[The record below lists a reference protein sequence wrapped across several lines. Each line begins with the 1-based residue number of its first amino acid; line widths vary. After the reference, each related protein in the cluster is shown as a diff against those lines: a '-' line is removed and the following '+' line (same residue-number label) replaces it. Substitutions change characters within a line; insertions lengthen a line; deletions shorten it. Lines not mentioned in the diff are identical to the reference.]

1 MSLPLR
7 HALENVSS
15 LDRVLED
22 LLVRFIINCP
32 PEDLSSVER
41 ELFHFEEASWFYTDF
56 IKLMNQNLPTLKIKS
71 LSQLIIKICPL
82 IWKWDIK
89 ADEALAKFSKYK
101 KTIPVRGAAI
111 FNEDLNKI
119 LLVKGTESD
128 SWSFPRGKISKDED
142 DVDCCIREVK
152 EEIGFDLTDY
162 IDEDQFIERNI
173 SAKNYKIY
181 LIKNV
186 PETFNFEPQVR
197 NEIEKIKWF
206 DFKTVT
212 KNIYRSNHSFKYY
225 LINSM
230 IRPISMW
237 VRHQKQVK
245 NEDQLK
251 EYAEE
256 QLKLLLGITKEETID
271 PGRDLLNMLHSA
283 VQSSEI
289 NNTSNQTQ
297 ILPPSQPP
305 IAKGEEEEQQQPMV
319 AGPSTVMNPANIGHL
334 PIMQQNPMI
343 PFFPPPPQQQASTIR
358 AMGFQPFAPF
368 GFNNTN
374 NNNTGFVPPQ
384 PFVGSMQGYMNVP
397 PNDKLN
403 TVPSTPNVHSLS
415 KPSLISGDDHG
426 SKPNELLSLLKN
438 PKKSVSHLSL
448 QSSPSPDPL
457 EIKPKMRI
465 LQRGEGL
472 SSKDESDSLLKMLHR
487 NTVPPQTNDE
497 FNETKSHN
505 LLNLLKNPPTNNHE
519 QTINDVIPENFV
531 VNTFHSDHEDEGDE
545 IFEDSSIEED
555 EPDSLTPS
563 LTSQPTHKGH
573 NVNYKP
579 SEGLEVQS
587 PDENDETDETEENYS
602 NFEDSSDS
610 ENEMDEFK
618 SAIENAPVESQSEI
632 EGEQLEVLN
641 ENETPSRESI
651 PDSILNENQFIQGEV
666 PHQERKSDSVRSIN
680 SLSVN
685 VSNTNI
691 ATLTNPGK
699 PKFKIL
705 KRGEKL
711 EDVSNSPLSPTQ
723 TQEPTFHE
731 DVPSEAPL
739 QEEEGVSPQPQGQD
753 LLSILMNRS
762 APSPQVT
769 SPNTLKTSLQ
779 KSEDTT
785 NELMGLLK
793 KNAEVIPESPEVSIT
808 ISDPHELLATLKE
821 PKKQYQEN
829 ILPQT
834 QPQYV
839 KNDHFNESVFANNFS
854 TQHKLSSSNGEL
866 LRMLQS
872 HSNQN
877 NQPNSNPTM
886 IVSPNAQ
893 QSQLYSQMS
902 PQSMPQ
908 QQLYSQISPQS
919 MPQEQLYSQTS
930 PQSMPPQQTQLYSQM
945 NPPQQQMQQ
954 PTQLYSQI
962 PQPQSVPQQN
972 QQLYTNMSPQQ
983 VPQQLQSDSNSL
995 LSMLKHPTHPTNQQ
1009 QQPVSSNMDASSQ
1022 LLNILHGK

>member
-142 DVDCCIREVK
+142 DVACCIREVK

-186 PETFNFEPQVR
+186 SENFNFEPQVR

-212 KNIYRSNHSFKYY
+212 KNIYRSNNNNSFKYY

-245 NEDQLK
+245 TDDQLK

-289 NNTSNQTQ
+289 NNPANKTQ
-297 ILPPSQPP
+297 ILPPNNQQQQQQQ
-305 IAKGEEEEQQQPMV
+305 QQQPMV
-319 AGPSTVMNPANIGHL
+319 AGPSMNANNIGHL
-334 PIMQQNPMI
+334 PIMQQNPIM
-343 PFFPPPPQQQASTIR
+343 PFFPPPLQHQASTIR
-358 AMGFQPFAPF
+358 AMGFQPFAPYAL
-368 GFNNTN
+368 N
-374 NNNTGFVPPQ
+374 NNNNNNSSNNASPGNMPPQ
-384 PFVGSMQGYMNVP
+384 QFTGRIPGYQQHMPLMN
-397 PNDKLN
+397 NDQLN
-403 TVPSTPNVHSLS
+403 NEVPSTPNIRSLS
-415 KPSLISGDDHG
+415 KPSIISDEDNN
-426 SKPNELLSLLKN
+426 KPNELLSLLKN
-438 PKKSVSHLSL
+438 PSKSASHSL
-448 QSSPSPDPL
+448 PQSSPSPDPL

-465 LQRGEGL
+465 LQRGEDL
-472 SSKDESDSLLKMLHR
+472 SSKDNSDSLLKMLHR
-487 NTVPPQTNDE
+487 NNDRSPPSNNNE
-497 FNETKSHN
+497 VHSPNESNETKSHN
-505 LLNLLKNPPTNNHE
+505 LLNLLKNPTAPSPQQDIIPDNNS
-519 QTINDVIPENFV
+519 TGNFRS
-531 VNTFHSDHEDEGDE
+531 NEEE
-545 IFEDSSIEED
+545 IFEGSTTDEED

-563 LTSQPTHKGH
+563 LTSHPAQPH
-573 NVNYKP
+573 NVDFK
-579 SEGLEVQS
+579 SSISADQD
-587 PDENDETDETEENYS
+587 PDETNETEETEENYS

-610 ENEMDEFK
+610 ENEGEHEESEFK
-618 SAIENAPVESQSEI
+618 DMSEF
-632 EGEQLEVLN
+632 EGEQLEILN
-641 ENETPSRESI
+641 KNETPSKESI
-651 PDSILNENQFIQGEV
+651 PDAVLNENQFIQGDV
-666 PHQERKSDSVRSIN
+666 PHQERKSDSMRSMN

-685 VSNTNI
+685 TSNANV
-691 ATLTNPGK
+691 ASLNGNNGK

-711 EDVSNSPLSPTQ
+711 EDVSKSPVSPTSTNKPAICNEPAQ
-723 TQEPTFHE
+723 QQQQQELPITQPPH
-731 DVPSEAPL
+731 
-739 QEEEGVSPQPQGQD
+739 QGQD
-753 LLSILMNRS
+753 LLSLLKNRS
-762 APSPQVT
+762 PAPVSPDAH
-769 SPNTLKTSLQ
+769 KTSLQ
-779 KSEDTT
+779 KSEDTN
-785 NELMGLLK
+785 NELMNLLK
-793 KNAEVIPESPEVSIT
+793 KNSEVKSVSPEGYT
-808 ISDPHELLATLKE
+808 TEANPHELLATLNQ
-821 PKKQYQEN
+821 PKYQNHESETQ
-829 ILPQT
+829 QT
-834 QPQYV
+834 QQQYV
-839 KNDHFNESVFANNFS
+839 TNDHFNESVFANNSNYAPQENDF
-854 TQHKLSSSNGEL
+854 TQDKVSSSNGEL

-877 NQPNSNPTM
+877 NQANSPTP
-886 IVSPNAQ
+886 VFASPNVPQ
-893 QSQLYSQMS
+893 QHLYSQMS
-902 PQSMPQ
+902 PQRMPQ
-908 QQLYSQISPQS
+908 QQLYAQMSPQS
-919 MPQEQLYSQTS
+919 MS
-930 PQSMPPQQTQLYSQM
+930 
-945 NPPQQQMQQ
+945 QQ
-954 PTQLYSQI
+954 PLHS
-962 PQPQSVPQQN
+962 PMSPQSVPQQQLYSSMN
-972 QQLYTNMSPQQ
+972 HQQLPNQYYSQMNQQSVPPPQQQQLYSNMSPHAA
-983 VPQQLQSDSNSL
+983 PQQLQNDSTSL
-995 LSMLKHPTHPTNQQ
+995 LNMLKNPVHSPDNQQ
-1009 QQPVSSNMDASSQ
+1009 SSSSNVEASSQ